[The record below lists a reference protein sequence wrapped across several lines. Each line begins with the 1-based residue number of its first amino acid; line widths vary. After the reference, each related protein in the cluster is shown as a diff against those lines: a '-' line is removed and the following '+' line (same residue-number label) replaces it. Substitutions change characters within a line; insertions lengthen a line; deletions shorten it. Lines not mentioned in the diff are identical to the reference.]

1 MRLAG
6 IYLLV
11 NVLSTTTSLVVFSP
25 NVFCGN
31 MLYVKFNK
39 DFVVA
44 VVRKLVYM
52 SDSV

>member
-11 NVLSTTTSLVVFSP
+11 NMVSTTTSLVVFSP
-25 NVFCGN
+25 NVSSGN
-31 MLYVKFNK
+31 MLHIMFK
-39 DFVVA
+39 DFVVE